1 MPDKFMREID
11 EILERV
17 ERGGAIEGSKD
28 EDGPA
33 TKRRTLQRL
42 LPGPIWR
49 DRFTS
54 VSPGK
59 VMLAGIALLLLAVV
73 ILAFADLKMF
83 GLLWAG
89 LVLFVIA
96 YGMFFMRPGGAQYQ
110 KRWRGHLVEDRR
122 YEPLWHKVKRWLR
135 G

>member
-28 EDGPA
+28 EDGPG
-33 TKRRTLQRL
+33 TKRRKLRRL
-42 LPGPIWR
+42 LPGPIWANR
-49 DRFTS
+49 LTS
-54 VSPGK
+54 VSPSK
-59 VMLAGIALLLLAVV
+59 VILAGIVLLLLAVV

-83 GLLWAG
+83 PLLFAG
-89 LVLFVIA
+89 LALVVIA
-96 YGMFFMRPGGAQYQ
+96 YLLFIAKPGGAQYQ